1 MIHFRIDVADVATH
15 RYRVTM
21 TVPAPAA
28 ETVVSLPVW
37 IPGSYMVREFGRHLS
52 RLQARQGK
60 QERGPEQLDKTSW
73 RLRCEGRPPWC

>member
-1 MIHFRIDVADVATH
+1 MADVATH

-37 IPGSYMVREFGRHLS
+37 IPGSYMIREF
-52 RLQARQGK
+52 ARNIVSISARRSDAPSTGGTGK
-60 QERGPEQLDKTSW
+60 
-73 RLRCEGRPPWC
+73 